1 MTLYTSEQT
10 LFWDIG
16 GVLLTNGWDRDQ
28 RAKVVSRFGL
38 DATDFAERHK
48 LVISELELGR
58 LSLNEYLD
66 QTVFF
71 QPRDFDRDEFWTA
84 IHEQSQPDPEVLA
97 LARRL
102 SSKYRMYS
110 LNNEGFD
117 LNKYRID
124 TFGLR
129 DFLLGFFTS
138 CYLGVMK
145 PNPAIYQLGVQL
157 AHADAAQS
165 IMIDDRMQN
174 VEAARRTG
182 MQAVQYVSAPQLQAD
197 LAALGVEV

>member
-1 MTLYTSEQT
+1 MDKGREARV

-28 RAKVVSRFGL
+28 RAGVAAQFGL
-38 DATDFAERHK
+38 DASEFGERHK
-48 LVISELELGR
+48 LVAPELELGR
-58 LSLNEYLD
+58 LSLDEYLD

-71 QPRDFDRDEFWTA
+71 APREFSKDDFRA
-84 IHEQSQPDPEVLA
+84 AMYEQSQPYSQTLD

-102 SSKYRMYS
+102 SGRHRMYS

-117 LNKYRID
+117 LNNYRID

-157 AHADAAQS
+157 AHATAAQS

-182 MQAVQYVSAPQLQAD
+182 MRAVQYVSAPQLQEE